1 MALKYLVKV
10 SEVNNLSDARYCA
23 GMGVEMLG
31 FCLDETHPKFI
42 ELARL
47 REISVWVSG
56 VKVVGE
62 FTGDDVENINYL
74 AEQLN
79 LDYIQ
84 LSHSISLDHIR
95 RLKKPIIL
103 KLDFDPENIDNLSI
117 ELQTLSKYID
127 FFILESSNF
136 DSVKSFEKLLE
147 SWCLQYKIIL
157 GFGIKRED
165 LDEIVNVIK
174 PYGIGLKGG
183 HEIKPGLKDFEELSE
198 ILEALEVEC

>member
-1 MALKYLVKV
+1 MALKCVVKV

-23 GMGVEMLG
+23 GMGVEMIG
-31 FCLDETHPKFI
+31 FCLDENHPGFI

-62 FTGDDVENINYL
+62 VAGDDVENINYL

-84 LSHSISLDHIR
+84 LSHAISPDRIGR
-95 RLKKPIIL
+95 IKKPVIL
-103 KLDFDPENIDNLSI
+103 KLDFDPENIDNISI
-117 ELQTLSKYID
+117 ELQILSKHVE
-127 FFILESSNF
+127 FFILESRDF
-136 DSVKSFEKLLE
+136 DSVRSFEKQLK
-147 SWCLQYKIIL
+147 SWCLQYKIIIA
-157 GFGIKRED
+157 FGVKKED
-165 LDEIVNVIK
+165 LDEIVNIIK

-183 HEIKPGLKDFEELSE
+183 QEIKPGLKDFEALSE
-198 ILEALEVEC
+198 ILEALEIE